1 MPRVSDQ
8 EAQGCKGLGKGG
20 KGGDRGEGRKAAG
33 RLSFLCNSRRGIFC
47 LGELEGE
54 NWLQFYN
61 WKQEKEQA

>member
-1 MPRVSDQ
+1 MATVSDQ
-8 EAQGCKGLGKGG
+8 EAQGCKRLGRGTG
-20 KGGDRGEGRKAAG
+20 ARDWGDRRKVAG
-33 RLSFLCNSRRGIFC
+33 RLSFLCDSRRGIFC